1 MAEAEAKPTE
11 KDTTRVRNMC
21 RVVVVSKRG
30 FFYVFFVARVVT
42 ACFVALLCWACVLF
56 FVVKSSQ
63 KCVRKWCV
71 DPTSIL
77 CIEKWV
83 LGLRRSLFLSLFQLC
98 AITYT
103 IYYTRPNVV
112 YVVSTA
118 RSFFKSSY

>member
-21 RVVVVSKRG
+21 RGVVVVVSKRG
-30 FFYVFFVARVVT
+30 GFYVFFVA
-42 ACFVALLCWACVLF
+42 LSCWACVLF
-56 FVVKSSQ
+56 FVVKSRRKS
-63 KCVRKWCV
+63 VGRKWCV

-118 RSFFKSSY
+118 RSFF

>member
-21 RVVVVSKRG
+21 RGVVVVSKRG
-30 FFYVFFVARVVT
+30 FYVF
-42 ACFVALLCWACVLF
+42 FVALLCWACVLF

-77 CIEKWV
+77 RIEKWV
-83 LGLRRSLFLSLFQLC
+83 LGLRRSLSLSLSLSSNC
-98 AITYT
+98 VLLHTRST
-103 IYYTRPNVV
+103 TRPNVV

-118 RSFFKSSY
+118 RSFF